1 MKSKKEMIREI
12 VKRFGFFPV
21 VIEVYR
27 IVMKAVTLIANFFLA
42 FAGIVYLRNG
52 CYWSGVALLVGSA
65 LIYLFAL
72 KDHSED
78 RIYRWSTE
86 TYRTKD
92 HLLLTTVVLYLI
104 IIILQILLICLS
116 HLLKNI

>member
-1 MKSKKEMIREI
+1 MIREI

-27 IVMKAVTLIANFFLA
+27 IMMKAVTLVANFFLT
-42 FAGIVYLRNG
+42 FAGVVYLRND

-86 TYRTKD
+86 NYRNKD